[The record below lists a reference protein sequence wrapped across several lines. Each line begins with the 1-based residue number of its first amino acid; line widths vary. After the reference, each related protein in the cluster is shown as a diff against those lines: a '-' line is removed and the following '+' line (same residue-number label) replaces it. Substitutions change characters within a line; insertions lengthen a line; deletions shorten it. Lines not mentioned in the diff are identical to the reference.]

1 MADLDGPYDVP
12 CGSGDGDDAAAA
24 DTTDQEAATTDADL
38 RLPPLPP
45 PLKTRNLEFCC
56 GATTILTCVAVAAGV
71 AVAVIFAPSSNLS
84 PTAKIVCAVLVGVEC
99 LVAIISLLV
108 IGFGDP
114 GIVKRTPASTNPIP
128 KDVAERLRAG
138 EGLDGLQNFVDESR
152 GVYCVK
158 CCVWRPRNAVHCTT
172 CIPVWNQMSGAPRH
186 RRDIATAAAHR
197 LIDFHTGVDGAVAT
211 TTTTAAFTDGA
222 SRRRT
227 SPTSSPSARPDG
239 QRLLLVLFSRRSR

>member
-12 CGSGDGDDAAAA
+12 CGDGDDDAASA
-24 DTTDQEAATTDADL
+24 DNTDQEAATSDADL
-38 RLPPLPP
+38 TLPPLPP

-99 LVAIISLLV
+99 LVAVISLLV

-114 GIVKRTPASTNPIP
+114 GIVKRTPATINPIP

-172 CIPVWNQMSGAPRH
+172 CRRCCRDHDHHCGFYGRCIAKKNITYFFAVGPAGWAAIVTCIIFAALALAPPIR
-186 RRDIATAAAHR
+186 
-197 LIDFHTGVDGAVAT
+197 
-211 TTTTAAFTDGA
+211 
-222 SRRRT
+222 
-227 SPTSSPSARPDG
+227 
-239 QRLLLVLFSRRSR
+239 

>member
-12 CGSGDGDDAAAA
+12 CGDGDDAAAA
-24 DTTDQEAATTDADL
+24 DKVDDQEAATTDADL

-99 LVAIISLLV
+99 LVAVISLLV

-114 GIVKRTPASTNPIP
+114 GIVKRTPESTNPIP
-128 KDVAERLRAG
+128 KEVAERLRAG

-172 CIPVWNQMSGAPRH
+172 WRPVWKSTR
-186 RRDIATAAAHR
+186 
-197 LIDFHTGVDGAVAT
+197 
-211 TTTTAAFTDGA
+211 
-222 SRRRT
+222 
-227 SPTSSPSARPDG
+227 
-239 QRLLLVLFSRRSR
+239 RRSRDCVCSMAFPHRCRR

>member
-12 CGSGDGDDAAAA
+12 SGDGDDAAAA
-24 DTTDQEAATTDADL
+24 DTTDHEAATTDADL

-56 GATTILTCVAVAAGV
+56 GATTILTCVVIAAGV
-71 AVAVIFAPSSNLS
+71 AGAVIFAPSSNLS
-84 PTAKIVCAVLVGVEC
+84 PTAKMVCAVLVGVEC

-114 GIVKRTPASTNPIP
+114 GIVKRTHATTNPIP
-128 KDVAERLRAG
+128 KEVAERLRAG

-172 CIPVWNQMSGAPRH
+172 RRPVSI
-186 RRDIATAAAHR
+186 DATA
-197 LIDFHTGVDGAVAT
+197 F
-211 TTTTAAFTDGA
+211 
-222 SRRRT
+222 
-227 SPTSSPSARPDG
+227 P
-239 QRLLLVLFSRRSR
+239 

>member
-12 CGSGDGDDAAAA
+12 CGSDDGAAAA
-24 DTTDQEAATTDADL
+24 DTPEETEAATSDADL

-56 GATTILTCVAVAAGV
+56 GATTILTCVAIAAGV

-84 PTAKIVCAVLVGVEC
+84 PAAKIVCAVLVGFEC
-99 LVAIISLLV
+99 LVAVISLLV

-114 GIVKRTPASTNPIP
+114 GIVKRTPATTNPIP

-158 CCVWRPRNAVHCTT
+158 CCVWRPWHAVHCTT
-172 CIPVWNQMSGAPRH
+172 RRPVWN
-186 RRDIATAAAHR
+186 
-197 LIDFHTGVDGAVAT
+197 
-211 TTTTAAFTDGA
+211 
-222 SRRRT
+222 RT
-227 SPTSSPSARPDG
+227 SDATSFP
-239 QRLLLVLFSRRSR
+239 

>member
-12 CGSGDGDDAAAA
+12 TGDGDDAAAA

-38 RLPPLPP
+38 TLPPLPP

-56 GATTILTCVAVAAGV
+56 GATTILTCVVIAAGV

-84 PTAKIVCAVLVGVEC
+84 PTAKIACAVLVGFEC
-99 LVAIISLLV
+99 LVAVISLLV

-114 GIVKRTPASTNPIP
+114 GVVKRTPASTNPIP

-138 EGLDGLQNFVDESR
+138 EGLEGLQNFVDESR

-158 CCVWRPRNAVHCTT
+158 CCVWRPRHAVHCTPCRRCCRDHDHHCGFYGRCIAKKNITCFFAVGPAGWAAIVT
-172 CIPVWNQMSGAPRH
+172 CIVFAALALAPPIR
-186 RRDIATAAAHR
+186 
-197 LIDFHTGVDGAVAT
+197 
-211 TTTTAAFTDGA
+211 
-222 SRRRT
+222 
-227 SPTSSPSARPDG
+227 
-239 QRLLLVLFSRRSR
+239 

>member
-12 CGSGDGDDAAAA
+12 CGDGDDDAAAA
-24 DTTDQEAATTDADL
+24 DNTDQEAATTDADL

-84 PTAKIVCAVLVGVEC
+84 PTAKIACAVLVGVEC

-128 KDVAERLRAG
+128 KEVAERLRAG

-158 CCVWRPRNAVHCTT
+158 CCVWRPRHAVHCTT
-172 CIPVWNQMSGAPRH
+172 SRPAWNHIS
-186 RRDIATAAAHR
+186 DE
-197 LIDFHTGVDGAVAT
+197 
-211 TTTTAAFTDGA
+211 
-222 SRRRT
+222 T
-227 SPTSSPSARPDG
+227 SFP
-239 QRLLLVLFSRRSR
+239 

>member
-12 CGSGDGDDAAAA
+12 CGDGDDDAAAA
-24 DTTDQEAATTDADL
+24 DNTDQEAATSDADL
-38 RLPPLPP
+38 ILPPLPP

-84 PTAKIVCAVLVGVEC
+84 PAAKIVCAVLVGFEC

-114 GIVKRTPASTNPIP
+114 GIVKRTPATTNPIP

-172 CIPVWNQMSGAPRH
+172 WRPVWNQISGASRH
-186 RRDIATAAAHR
+186 RRD
-197 LIDFHTGVDGAVAT
+197 VCSM
-211 TTTTAAFTDGA
+211 AFST
-222 SRRRT
+222 
-227 SPTSSPSARPDG
+227 
-239 QRLLLVLFSRRSR
+239 QV

>member
-12 CGSGDGDDAAAA
+12 IADGDDAAAA
-24 DTTDQEAATTDADL
+24 HNTDQEAATTDADL

-84 PTAKIVCAVLVGVEC
+84 PTAKIACAVLVGVEC
-99 LVAIISLLV
+99 LVAVISLLV

-114 GIVKRTPASTNPIP
+114 GVVKRTPATINPIP

-138 EGLDGLQNFVDESR
+138 EGLEGLQNFVDESR

-172 CIPVWNQMSGAPRH
+172 RRPV
-186 RRDIATAAAHR
+186 
-197 LIDFHTGVDGAVAT
+197 
-211 TTTTAAFTDGA
+211 
-222 SRRRT
+222 
-227 SPTSSPSARPDG
+227 
-239 QRLLLVLFSRRSR
+239 

>member
-12 CGSGDGDDAAAA
+12 CGDGGDDAAAA
-24 DTTDQEAATTDADL
+24 DTTDQEAATNDADL
-38 RLPPLPP
+38 ELPPLPP

-128 KDVAERLRAG
+128 KEVAERLRAG

-172 CIPVWNQMSGAPRH
+172 CRRCCRDHDHHCGFYGRCIAKKNITYFFAVGPAGWAAIVTCIIFAALALAPPIR
-186 RRDIATAAAHR
+186 
-197 LIDFHTGVDGAVAT
+197 
-211 TTTTAAFTDGA
+211 
-222 SRRRT
+222 
-227 SPTSSPSARPDG
+227 
-239 QRLLLVLFSRRSR
+239 

>member
-12 CGSGDGDDAAAA
+12 CGDGDDAAAA
-24 DTTDQEAATTDADL
+24 DNTDQEAATTDADL
-38 RLPPLPP
+38 ILPPLPP

-99 LVAIISLLV
+99 LVALISLLV
-108 IGFGDP
+108 IGFGAPRCAGIKRRSRWNLSIYAGDP
-114 GIVKRTPASTNPIP
+114 GIVKRTPATTNPIP
-128 KDVAERLRAG
+128 KEVAERLRAG

-158 CCVWRPRNAVHCTT
+158 CCVWWPRNAVHCTT
-172 CIPVWNQMSGAPRH
+172 CRRCCRDHDHHCGFYGRCIAKKNITYFFAVGPAGWAAIVTCIIFAALALAPPIR
-186 RRDIATAAAHR
+186 
-197 LIDFHTGVDGAVAT
+197 
-211 TTTTAAFTDGA
+211 
-222 SRRRT
+222 
-227 SPTSSPSARPDG
+227 
-239 QRLLLVLFSRRSR
+239 